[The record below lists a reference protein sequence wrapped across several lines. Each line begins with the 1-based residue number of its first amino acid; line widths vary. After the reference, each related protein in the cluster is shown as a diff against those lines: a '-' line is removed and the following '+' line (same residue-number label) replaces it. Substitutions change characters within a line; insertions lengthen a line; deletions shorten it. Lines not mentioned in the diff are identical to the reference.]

1 MTQLLAP
8 TVLVVVVL
16 VKGRE
21 VSKKLVEKISKS
33 MSNVGGG
40 GADVGGGGLR
50 GRGGRRGC
58 WGERIERKRD

>member
-40 GADVGGGGLR
+40 GG
-50 GRGGRRGC
+50 
-58 WGERIERKRD
+58 